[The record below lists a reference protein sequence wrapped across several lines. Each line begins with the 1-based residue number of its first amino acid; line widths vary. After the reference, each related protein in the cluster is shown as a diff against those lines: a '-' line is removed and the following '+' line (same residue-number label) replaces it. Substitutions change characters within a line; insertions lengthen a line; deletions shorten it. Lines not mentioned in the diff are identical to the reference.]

1 MATLLELK
9 TRIRLETNKDDIAS
23 DGEAETALIT
33 AITQAIE
40 YYSAERFWFNRAS
53 GTANTSASTAAIAL
67 PAGIRY
73 PRAVSYLSTLLRRA
87 DLGEIEYRSETGPP
101 SRWAENE
108 GAIQLWPIPDATY
121 TLAVY
126 GLAATGIPASD
137 GAANIWTVEALDL
150 ICARAKF
157 LLYRDVW
164 RDMDAVHLAA
174 SAEGEALSS
183 LPNDPRRRGI
193 APLRS
198 SGDEPWSARSSFN
211 INRGY

>member
-23 DGEAETALIT
+23 GGEAETALTT
-33 AITQAIE
+33 AIAQAIE
-40 YYSAERFWFNRAS
+40 YYSTEQFWFNRAS
-53 GTANTSASTAAIAL
+53 GTAATSASMATIAL

-73 PRAVSYLSTLLRRA
+73 PQAVSYRAELLRPA
-87 DLGEIEYRSETGPP
+87 DLSEIQLLTDSGLP

-108 GAIQLWPIPDATY
+108 GAIQLWPVPDATY
-121 TLAVY
+121 ALAVY
-126 GLAATGIPASD
+126 GLASTGIPAFD
-137 GAANIWTVEALDL
+137 GATNIWTIEALDL

-164 RDMDAVHLAA
+164 RDMDAVQLAA
-174 SAEGEALSS
+174 SAEGEALSR
-183 LPNDPRRRGI
+183 LRKETRRRGI

-198 SGDEPWSARSSFN
+198 TGDEPWSARSSFN
-211 INRGY
+211 ISRG